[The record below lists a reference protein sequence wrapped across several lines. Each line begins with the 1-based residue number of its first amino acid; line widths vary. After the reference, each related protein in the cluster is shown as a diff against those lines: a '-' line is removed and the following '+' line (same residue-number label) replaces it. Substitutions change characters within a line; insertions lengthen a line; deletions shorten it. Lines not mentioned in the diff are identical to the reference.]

1 MKGRNSFLKSNLFTK
16 VFALAFILVFS
27 FTTFAQD
34 GEKDNRYG
42 GYARLYSL
50 GSNPYVVDPDNIK
63 LNPAY
68 SSVYSNFLW
77 GDIGSNNGN
86 PEDGN
91 GQFAGANFGVG
102 NGITLGMLLTRND
115 FMSSSIGSLDPNG
128 LVNSINDFYDDVVI
142 VPLNN
147 NLELLGSY
155 KFGNYVVGLGVS
167 YASSNQEFTPATG
180 NPDEGTASQ
189 FGVNLGLLGK
199 VAPGFDFNVGF
210 SLLMPSAS
218 YNPGA
223 DGEPTVEASNTFILA
238 NARAFVALSN
248 KFALVPT
255 VDFYTGSGSFDVDGT
270 SNDLPSVMGVG
281 VGVGLQYKVG
291 SLLIAG
297 GPAFFYDSETQ
308 SSTQTT
314 PELNNSSFTFPAWNL
329 GAEWGFTEWL
339 YGRLGYVARTFSNT
353 SESPAGTTEVNEF
366 TRTGFG
372 DGDVRLGVGLRFGG
386 FNLDA
391 TVNDDV
397 LRQGFN
403 LVGGGVSTFA
413 YLSAS
418 YAF

>member
-1 MKGRNSFLKSNLFTK
+1 MRELITLLRVNLTQKVLFLG
-16 VFALAFILVFS
+16 FILIFS
-27 FTTFAQD
+27 FVSFAQD
-34 GEKDNRYG
+34 GVKDNRYG

-68 SSVYSNFLW
+68 SSEYSNFLW

-91 GQFAGANFGVG
+91 GQFAGANFRLGD
-102 NGITLGMLLTRND
+102 GITLGMLLTRND
-115 FMSSSIGSLDPNG
+115 FMSSSIGRLDPDN
-128 LVNSINDFYDDVVI
+128 LVNSINSFYEGNVI

-147 NLELLGSY
+147 NLELLGAY
-155 KFGNYVVGLGVS
+155 KFGKYVVGLGIS

-180 NPDEGTASQ
+180 NANEGTASQ

-199 VAPGFDFNVGF
+199 VAPGFNFDLGF
-210 SLLMPSAS
+210 SLLLPSAS

-223 DGEPTVEASNTFILA
+223 DGAQTVEASNTFISA

-255 VDFYTGSGSFDVDGT
+255 VNFYTGSGSFDVDAT
-270 SNDLPSVMGVG
+270 SNDLPSVFGVG
-281 VGVGLQYKVG
+281 VGVGLQYKSG

-297 GPAFFYDSETQ
+297 GPAFFYDSETE
-308 SSTQTT
+308 SSTAIT
-314 PELNNSSFTFPAWNL
+314 PELESSSLTFPAWNL

-339 YGRLGYVARTFSNT
+339 YGRLGYVARTFS
-353 SESPAGTTEVNEF
+353 SKFESPAGTAEVNEF
-366 TRTGFG
+366 TQTGFG
-372 DGDVRLGVGLRFGG
+372 EGDVRLGVGLRFGG